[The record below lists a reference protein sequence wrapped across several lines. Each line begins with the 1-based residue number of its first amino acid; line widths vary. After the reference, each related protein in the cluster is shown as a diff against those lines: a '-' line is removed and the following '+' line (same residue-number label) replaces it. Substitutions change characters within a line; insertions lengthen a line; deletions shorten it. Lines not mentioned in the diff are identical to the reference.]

1 MIQQEY
7 LEFKEKYSK
16 LDGITDK
23 ERLKHLTNIEWLRIW
38 SDNSDPYDIDRGLI
52 SFARNLFQEDFDPQ
66 YGVAELHMDLC
77 RDLLQLYNPKYTN
90 ILERQLQEVL
100 ARDFSKSTWT
110 NLAFMSYVICF
121 NGQKIVIPDYV
132 FPIRDK
138 GKIIE
143 EGYLQSYNGVEA
155 AIDENLIVLSSET
168 FTAAETWV
176 KRVRNHLTNNRK
188 LRQVFGNLQ
197 PEGIRSSKDNN
208 EDAAENGQWAAGQFK
223 TAKAA
228 ERLKDYQRG
237 KGVTVIAKGGGQ
249 QTRGMNIDGRP
260 TLWIMDD
267 IYSMKNTITLES
279 RTKIRFQINTE
290 LKNSIDKNKGKVV
303 AINTVVHEDT
313 VTVDNLKSKFWK
325 CIEHPAMDE
334 KKFRY
339 ILDNYCTINRHTG
352 EVTYP
357 NRQKCAELEANGY
370 TTNWPSRKSLYF
382 FLGQFA
388 EQVEN
393 RTERGFWQEMF
404 NIAIDEQSKKIKRS
418 QMKTAKFELVQQG
431 GLSFIKFYEPDGTQT
446 FRHVNIYLGTDTAA
460 SYSKGADDSAIT
472 KFAIDFYARIY
483 VLKVKAGKYAVTDEF
498 KKPETQAKF
507 VNKTCPEIVA
517 DDLLER
523 RGLVD
528 EMLRLTEDENGR
540 AIWVIET
547 NNTGNTVVAKSY
559 ERMKMT
565 GRRHQIIAI
574 HNATEKVD
582 RIISTLT
589 PYYSSGAVYH
599 LPEGQETL
607 MNQIEHIQV
616 TKMDDEADSFATGV
630 SQAVKP
636 RVLIEYK
643 KDKPEDK
650 VKKYKR
656 PDFLGKPTDPD
667 YHKDWVVHFAN

>member
-1 MIQQEY
+1 MIESEY
-7 LEFKEKYSK
+7 IKYK
-16 LDGITDK
+16 QKYPAKNDLVA
-23 ERLKHLTNIEWLRIW
+23 LEWLRIW
-38 SDNSDPYDIDRGLI
+38 SDNSDPYDIDKGLI
-52 SFARNLFQEDFDPQ
+52 SFARTLLPDDFEAQ
-66 YGVAELHMDLC
+66 YGIGEIHKDLC

-110 NLAFMSYVICF
+110 NLGFMTYVICF
-121 NGQKIVIPDYV
+121 NGQKITIPDYV
-132 FPIRDK
+132 FPVRDK
-138 GKIIE
+138 GKIIT
-143 EGYLQSYNGVEA
+143 EGYMNSFNGIEVT
-155 AIDENLIVLSSET
+155 IDENLIVLSSET
-168 FTAAETWV
+168 FTMAETWV

-188 LRQVFGNLQ
+188 LRGVFGNMQ
-197 PEGIRSSKDNN
+197 PEGIRASKDNN
-208 EDAAENGQWAAGQFK
+208 EDAAESGQWAAGQFK

-237 KGVTVIAKGGGQ
+237 KGVTVVAKGGGQ

-290 LKNSIDKNKGKVV
+290 LKNTIDKNKGKVV

-313 VTVDNLKSKFWK
+313 VTVDNLKSRFWK

-334 KKFRY
+334 QKFRY
-339 ILDNYCTINRHTG
+339 ILDNHCKINRHTG
-352 EVTYP
+352 VVEYP
-357 NRQKCAELEANGY
+357 DRFKCKELEDAGY
-370 TTNWPSRKSLYF
+370 CTNWRARKSLYF

-404 NIAIDEQSKKIKRS
+404 NIAIDEQSKKIKRG
-418 QMKTAKFELVQQG
+418 QMKTADFEVVYQNNTP
-431 GLSFIKFYEPDGTQT
+431 FIRIRETDGT
-446 FRHVNIYLGTDTAA
+446 FNFWNVNLYLGTDTAA
-460 SYSKGADDSAIT
+460 SYSKGADDSAT
-472 KFAIDFYARIY
+472 VKFAIDYYARLYI
-483 VLKVKAGKYAVTDEF
+483 LKVCAGKFAVTDEF
-498 KKPETQAKF
+498 KKPEVQAKF
-507 VNKTCPEIVA
+507 VSKTCPEIAVEN
-517 DDLLER
+517 LLDR

-528 EMLRLTEDENGR
+528 EMLRITEQDNGKC
-540 AIWVIET
+540 IWVIET
-547 NNTGNTVVAKSY
+547 NNTGNTVVAKSM

-565 GRRHQIIAI
+565 GRRHQVIAI

-589 PYYSSGAVYH
+589 PYYSSGGVYH
-599 LPEGQETL
+599 KSEGQETL

-616 TKMDDEADSFATGV
+616 TKLDDEADALATGV
-630 SQAVKP
+630 SQAIKP

-643 KDKPEDK
+643 KDRPEDK
-650 VKKYKR
+650 KKVYKR
-656 PDFLGKPTDPD
+656 PSFLGTPTDEN
-667 YHKDWVVHFAN
+667 YHRDWITRFN

>member
-1 MIQQEY
+1 MIEQEY
-7 LEFKEKYSK
+7 LYYKEKYSN
-16 LDGITDK
+16 LEGITDK
-23 ERLKHLTNIEWLRIW
+23 ERFKHLTNIEWLRIW
-38 SDNSDPYDIDRGLI
+38 SDNSDPYNIDRGLI
-52 SFARNLFQEDFDPQ
+52 SFARTLFPEDFDPQ
-66 YGVAELHMDLC
+66 YGVGEIHKDLC

-110 NLAFMSYVICF
+110 NLGFLLYVICF
-121 NGQKIVIPDYV
+121 NGQKIIIPDYV
-132 FPIRDK
+132 FPVREK
-138 GKIIE
+138 GKIVK
-143 EGYLQSYNGVEA
+143 EGYMNSYNGIEA
-155 AIDENLIVLSSET
+155 TIDENLIVLSSET
-168 FTAAETWV
+168 FTMAETWV
-176 KRVRNHLTNNRK
+176 KRDRNHLTNNRK

-267 IYSMKNTITLES
+267 VYSMKNTQTLES

-334 KKFRY
+334 QKFRW
-339 ILDNYCTINRHTG
+339 ILDNKCKINRHTG
-352 EVTYP
+352 VVEYP
-357 NRQKCAELEANGY
+357 SKKECEELEDLGFC
-370 TTNWPSRKSLYF
+370 TNWRSRKSLYF

-418 QMKTAKFELVQQG
+418 QMKIAKFDIIYQNNVP
-431 GLSFIKFYEPDGTQT
+431 FIRFWEQDGTQS
-446 FRHVNIYLGTDTAA
+446 FRNVNIYLGTDTAA
-460 SYSKGADDSAIT
+460 SYSKGADDSSTT

-483 VLKVKAGKYAVTDEF
+483 VLKVKAGKFAVTDEF
-498 KKPETQAKF
+498 KSPEMQSKF
-507 VNKTCPEIVA
+507 VSKTCPETVA
-517 DDLLER
+517 DNLLER

-528 EMLRLTEDENGR
+528 EMLRITEEDNGK

-599 LPEGQETL
+599 LSEGQETL
-607 MNQIEHIQV
+607 MTQIENIQV

-630 SQAVKP
+630 SQAIKP

-656 PDFLGKPTDPD
+656 PDFLGKPQDSD